1 MDFNNFIRTNRIGD
15 YSTLKNYLELD
26 PYNLKF
32 KEDINYPNLLL
43 IYNTEKSDFNLKIVN
58 ECNGLIIDK
67 DKLNIVC
74 YTFDKC
80 NNSEIIPDNLD
91 KDNLFIECAAEGTL
105 IRLYYNYGKWI
116 FSTKKCIDASKAKWL
131 SSKNFIDLFF
141 DCIGEYDIF
150 QKLDINCCY
159 SFLIIHPENNIV
171 IQNIIP
177 FLYHINT
184 RNMTTLEELVNDYI
198 GVNRLDRIRIQKE
211 ELDNEIYSLINN
223 PYLAHEGLIF
233 IDQNFNRWKIQSN
246 IYKRAKLLW
255 GNTNNRFYRYLE
267 LRKDI
272 TLLNEY
278 LKYFPNDKDKFIN
291 YEVHINDFGNIL
303 LEKYILRHIKKDINL
318 IPYYFSKL
326 IYKLHGNYLKDKIQ
340 TNHDKIMLFL
350 LELEPKKLLFVLN
363 SYNKDKNN
371 INNVNTENNTEQY
384 NENNT
389 EYDTQMDVE

>member
-1 MDFNNFIRTNRIGD
+1 MDLNNFIKTNKID
-15 YSTLKNYLELD
+15 YSSLKNYLESE

-32 KEDINYPNLLL
+32 KEDINYPNLSL
-43 IYNTEKSDFNLKIVN
+43 IYNSEKSNFNLKIVN

-67 DKLNIVC
+67 DKLSIVC

-105 IRLYYNYGKWI
+105 IRLYYNYEKWI

-141 DCIGEYDIF
+141 DCIGDYDIF

-159 SFLIIHPENNIV
+159 SFLIIHPENNII

-184 RNMTTLEELVNDYI
+184 RNMTTLEELVNDNI
-198 GVNRLDRIRIQKE
+198 GINRFDKIKIQKE
-211 ELDNEIYSLINN
+211 ELDNQIYNIINN
-223 PYLAHEGLIF
+223 PYLVHEGLIF
-233 IDQNFNRWKIQSN
+233 IDQNLNRWKIKSN

-267 LRKDI
+267 LRRDAS
-272 TLLNEY
+272 LLTEY
-278 LKYFPNDKDKFIN
+278 LIYFPNDKDKFIK
-291 YEVHINDFGNIL
+291 YEIDINDFGNIL
-303 LEKYILRHIKKDINL
+303 LEIYISKHVKKEVNL
-318 IPYYFSKL
+318 IPYYFVKL
-326 IYKLHGNYLKDKIQ
+326 IYKLHGNYLKDKIK
-340 TNHDKIMLFL
+340 TDHNKIMLLL
-350 LELEPKKLLFVLN
+350 LELEPKKLCFIIN
-363 SYNKDKNN
+363 CYNKYYLNNGKNN
-371 INNVNTENNTEQY
+371 IEQY
-384 NENNT
+384 NDNNI
-389 EYDTQMDVE
+389 EYDTKMDID